1 MRLGKRPRFLLVRS
15 EGFVLPEKSSSPV
28 GPQVAEQVVSH
39 AAERRAVAAAAFVF
53 AIGTFA
59 SRILGLIRDMMTAK
73 YFPIE
78 VRDAFIVA
86 FRLPNLFRRLLGE
99 GALSVSFIPVFVEL
113 LSRPQG
119 GATVAGASEQTTA
132 AARRLVGS
140 MFTILLTVTTV
151 LTALGVVFMED
162 VLRLLLSG
170 EGYASV
176 PGKFELTVKLAR
188 IMFGFL
194 MLITLYAYFMA
205 ILNSLRKFAL
215 TALAPC
221 FFNLALIAAAFIS
234 PNLAAPEEVLAW
246 SVIVGGVLQMG
257 VLLPSIIKA
266 GYLPRFTYVWKVD
279 GVWLPLWKIKEVGRV
294 FKAIL
299 PSLFGMSIL
308 QLTAVVN
315 VHFASHLPQG
325 AHSYLYLADRIL
337 ELPLALFAVSVG
349 SAILPTLSAQWARG
363 DRDAMSATLSHAM
376 RLIAFVALP
385 SAIGMFILSQPITEV
400 LFLGREFKFQDALA
414 TAEVIQVYAF
424 GLLISAGVR
433 IMVQGFYSVGNT
445 WYPALVGA
453 ISLVSHVVFAW
464 AGTRAFGLKGLAGA
478 TVASSLVNLIM
489 LSVAYSRWLGTLHW
503 AQLGARIVRFALC
516 GILLG
521 LGCLVYE
528 PIVTQFGSRFV
539 TRSLALFLSIALG
552 GGLYM
557 AAAAAMG
564 LEEYR
569 ETTARVLEKFAR
581 KLRSVRRA

>member
-1 MRLGKRPRFLLVRS
+1 M
-15 EGFVLPEKSSSPV
+15 PEKSSSQADAP
-28 GPQVAEQVVSH
+28 GTESPASH
-39 AAERRAVAAAAFVF
+39 TAERRAVAAAAFVF

-113 LSRPQG
+113 LSRPQS

-132 AARRLVGS
+132 AAKRLVGS

-162 VLRLLLSG
+162 ILRLLLSG

-176 PGKFELTVKLAR
+176 PGKFELTVKLSR

-221 FFNLALIAAAFIS
+221 FFNLALISAAFIS

-279 GVWLPLWKIKEVGRV
+279 GVWLPLWKIKEVSRV

-363 DRDAMSATLSHAM
+363 DREAMSATLTHAM

-489 LSVAYSRWLGTLHW
+489 LSVAYSRWLGNLHW
-503 AQLGARIVRFALC
+503 AQLGMRVVRFALC

-521 LGCLVYE
+521 LGCLVYQ
-528 PIVTQFGSRFV
+528 PIVTHFGSRFV